1 MMRTIRFAAL
11 VAAALWALAAL
22 QPATAKEK
30 QGLALDTINSA
41 NFSPD
46 WRRDEPLLIKLQV
59 LLDRAH
65 FSPGVIDGHSGM
77 NTRRA
82 LRAYQQAHGLNPT
95 GQLDEE
101 TWDRLGGNNAQDV
114 VKDYDIS
121 KADVAGPF
129 IKHIPKGFAAMS
141 KLKALSYTSPAELLA
156 ERFQMDTRLLKQLN
170 GGADFEKA
178 GTTIL
183 VTNVR
188 DVNHPPFKVARIE
201 VRKADQSVVALGR
214 DGNVLAYYPATIGS
228 TDMPSPSG
236 TMKVKGVAKNPD
248 YKYNPKKLHFPGVKL
263 KHSVTIAPGPN
274 NPVGLEWIALTKP
287 GYGIHGSPDPSAV
300 RRQASHGCVRLTNW
314 DAIELGDAT
323 KPGIKVQFV
332 G

>member
-1 MMRTIRFAAL
+1 MRTIRFAAL
-11 VAAALWALAAL
+11 VAAVLWALAAL

-30 QGLALDTINSA
+30 QGLSLDANNSA

-46 WRRDEPLLIKLQV
+46 WRLDEPLLNKLQV
-59 LLDRAH
+59 LLEGAH

-101 TWDRLGGNNAQDV
+101 TWDRLGGNDTQDV
-114 VKDYDIS
+114 VKHYDIS

-129 IKHIPKGFAAMS
+129 VKHIPKGFKAMS
-141 KLKALSYTSPAELLA
+141 KLKALSYASPAELLA
-156 ERFQMDTRLLKQLN
+156 EKFHMDTHLLKQLN
-170 GGADFEKA
+170 RGADFDKA

-188 DVNHPPFKVARIE
+188 DVNHPDFKAARIE
-201 VRKADQSVVALGR
+201 VRKGDQSVVALDK

-228 TDMPSPSG
+228 SDMPSPSG
-236 TMKVKGVAKNPD
+236 TVAVKGVAFDPD
-248 YKYNPKKLHFPGVKL
+248 YRYDPRKLNFPGVKL
-263 KHSVTIAPGPN
+263 KHPVTIAPGPN
-274 NPVGLEWIALTKP
+274 NPVGRVWIDLSKE

-314 DAIELGDAT
+314 DAIELGHAT
-323 KPGIKVQFV
+323 KPRIKVEFV